1 MEGSAGAG
9 HSFARSDGLLEAECT
24 TAVASWPRS
33 PRFCAQPNPRA
44 EGEGANRAEEAEET
58 SGPPAP
64 RIPAVHIWGPVQRE
78 QAVRSGALAA
88 ASSVLLAPVNGAA
101 GLFDRLRAVVPDAVL
116 PSATD
121 TAQSLRVRLSASTF
135 LHPSWVLAKGNGK
148 NGQYIQL
155 NTTTYP
161 QPRGEPIG
169 ARAHRHAEAAS
180 RIAARSPRRSQR
192 LQRSRD
198 PTTSY

>member
-9 HSFARSDGLLEAECT
+9 HSLAPTGCSKPNAPLQ
-24 TAVASWPRS
+24 S
-33 PRFCAQPNPRA
+33 PPGREVQDSAQPNPRA

-58 SGPPAP
+58 SGPP
-64 RIPAVHIWGPVQRE
+64 RIPAVRIWGPVQRE

-148 NGQYIQL
+148 NGRYIQL

-161 QPRGEPIG
+161 QPRRVQWASPSVPEHTDTDGERVVG
-169 ARAHRHAEAAS
+169 
-180 RIAARSPRRSQR
+180 
-192 LQRSRD
+192 L
-198 PTTSY
+198 